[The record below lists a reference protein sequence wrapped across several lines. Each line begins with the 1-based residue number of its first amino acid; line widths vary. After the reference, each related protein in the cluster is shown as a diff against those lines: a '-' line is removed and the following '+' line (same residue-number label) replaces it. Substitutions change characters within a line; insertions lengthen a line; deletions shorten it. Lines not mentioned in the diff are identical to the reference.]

1 MHAYG
6 RDELGTKPAGAR
18 RLARGPKALL
28 AFCACVMG
36 VLSALPVHA
45 DDVGVSVLPPSVEV
59 NLAPEG
65 VASRELT
72 VANFVLHPVRV
83 DVSTGDYDGAGPGL
97 SAAEWV
103 QVRPA
108 QFLLGGEGEI
118 TVTVA
123 IQAPAGIQASGGRY
137 AALVFDA
144 QSVDPLQDVGAT
156 TARTDVP
163 IIVNVEATG
172 LLSRLAEV
180 EWFVP
185 VLEPDGRLSFRAR
198 LVNTGNVHLVAG
210 GTVQASGS
218 GGQIL
223 RRG

>member
-1 MHAYG
+1 M
-6 RDELGTKPAGAR
+6 
-18 RLARGPKALL
+18 
-28 AFCACVMG
+28 V
-36 VLSALPVHA
+36 
-45 DDVGVSVLPPSVEV
+45 PSSLEV

-72 VANFVLHPVRV
+72 VANFVLHSVRV

-97 SAAEWV
+97 SAAEWM

-108 QFLLGGEGEI
+108 QFLLGGEGET

-123 IQAPAGIQASGGRY
+123 IRVPAGIQASGGRY
-137 AALVFDA
+137 AGLVFDV

-156 TARTDVP
+156 TARTEVP
-163 IIVNVEATG
+163 IIVNVDATEP
-172 LLSRLAEV
+172 LSRRAEV

-185 VLEPDGRLSFRAR
+185 VLEPDDRLSFRAR

-210 GTVQASGS
+210 GTVQASGP
-218 GGQIL
+218 GGRITPAPGFPETGAVRPGEGTVL
-223 RRG
+223 VAEP